1 MLERRRQRQD
11 MRGLRRKVG
20 LLMRIDVGCE
30 DVEFP
35 AVESGVVNCYDFL
48 CNITVDPQK
57 VEPDGLTHSLQARF
71 LKAKDG
77 NQV

>member
-1 MLERRRQRQD
+1 MPERQRQRQD
-11 MRGLRRKVG
+11 MRGVRCEVG

-48 CNITVDPQK
+48 HGVTVDLQK
-57 VEPDGLTHSLQARF
+57 VEPDGLTHGL
-71 LKAKDG
+71 
-77 NQV
+77 